1 MLSVFYRLFA
11 CTVQV
16 HVLYM
21 GSMAWPLISVPQA
34 LYPLLIEWS
43 MFRTLSASYGNYGQV
58 SSGRDLIPKAGP
70 ERHVVKEPSI
80 PALVSG
86 GMPNS
91 SLPHLTMVHAAKLK
105 QFLKD
110 AITVSSNGH
119 VFGKNNKLVKV
130 DEILMVRNAVMQD

>member
-1 MLSVFYRLFA
+1 M
-11 CTVQV
+11 
-16 HVLYM
+16 
-21 GSMAWPLISVPQA
+21 
-34 LYPLLIEWS
+34 
-43 MFRTLSASYGNYGQV
+43 
-58 SSGRDLIPKAGP
+58 
-70 ERHVVKEPSI
+70 KEPSI